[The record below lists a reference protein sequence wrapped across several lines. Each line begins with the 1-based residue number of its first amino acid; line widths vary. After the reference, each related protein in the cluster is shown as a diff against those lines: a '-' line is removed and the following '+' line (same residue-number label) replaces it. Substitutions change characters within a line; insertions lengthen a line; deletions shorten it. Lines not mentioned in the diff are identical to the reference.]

1 MVPGNIPLDDL
12 LRSLWNSTDA
22 QLKAYAENYRFD
34 ERVSSP
40 RQEAYENALGAVAD
54 FAAWDRWHRNSY
66 LWDAVHRPAPETF
79 TALNANA
86 AHAGDIAPH
95 QDLLRVEGLEHALGE
110 MKCPVD
116 ELATVLAVARGDA
129 KPDKYSKA
137 EALDKLQDLCDKLNA
152 NPYSVRPRFAG
163 FLQDVEDSLDLPDW
177 PNQVRDRFGL
187 GHYAAA
193 ASSTIPI
200 VLMRYPVKDVLDSI
214 TTLADVAHPVCMPTV
229 LDTQFSQ
236 CFVPAPR
243 ELPYGR
249 TLDLA
254 DDADCMRKIAEILH
268 PRLEYRPEHVFR
280 IGVIT
285 TGLDTL
291 KKLGLAA
298 LRANH
303 FTCLQLNSERYDFG
317 LSPKEWITS

>member
-1 MVPGNIPLDDL
+1 MVPGKLALIDL
-12 LRSLWNSTDA
+12 LCSLWNSGDA
-22 QLKAYAENYRFD
+22 RFKAYAENYRFD
-34 ERVSSP
+34 ERVSSQ
-40 RQEAYENALGAVAD
+40 RQQEYENTLSEVAD
-54 FAAWDRWHRNSY
+54 FAGWDRWHNDSY
-66 LWDAVHRPAPETF
+66 LQKAIHRPVPETF
-79 TALNANA
+79 AALNSAA
-86 AHAGDIAPH
+86 AHAGDINSH
-95 QDLLRVEGLEHALGE
+95 QYLLRVEGLEHALGA
-110 MKCPVD
+110 MGSSAD

-137 EALDKLQDLCDKLNA
+137 EALDKLQDLCDQLNA

-163 FLQDVEDSLDLPDW
+163 FLQDVEDSLDLHDW

-193 ASSTIPI
+193 AGSPIPI
-200 VLMRYPVKDVLDSI
+200 ALMRYPVKDVLDSVA
-214 TTLADVAHPVCMPTV
+214 TLADVVHPVCMPTV

-268 PRLEYRPEHVFR
+268 PRLEYRPEHVFK

-291 KKLGLAA
+291 DKLGLTA

-303 FTCLQLNSERYDFG
+303 FTCLQLDSERYDFG
-317 LSPKEWITS
+317 QPPKEWITS